1 MAIIIRGTVPADE
14 FALSHALQQVPDLE
28 IECERVVQSGEHSIL
43 PLLWVRAADEDAV
56 DEALREDPTVDHVSC
71 LSSFD
76 EEYLY
81 RMEWIDHVHLLLQM
95 ITNGEAT
102 ILDAHGRDGHWQ
114 LRALY
119 PDREDF
125 SRTHEFVAEHGLTF
139 DVESI
144 REMDGDPAGR
154 FGLTDDQY
162 DALVEAARRG
172 YYDVPR
178 SVTLEELA
186 DELSVSHQAL
196 SEQLRRG
203 TGSLME
209 DTLLVG
215 GSSGESD

>member
-14 FALSHALQQVPDLE
+14 FALGHALQRVPDLE
-28 IECERVVQSGEHSIL
+28 IECERIVQSGEHSIL
-43 PLLWVRAADEDAV
+43 PLLWVRASDVDAV
-56 DEALREDPTVDHVSC
+56 EAALDEDPTVDRVQC
-71 LSSFD
+71 LSAF
-76 EEYLY
+76 EEEHLY
-81 RMEWIDHVHLLLQM
+81 RMEWVDRVHLLLQM
-95 ITNGEAT
+95 ITNGDAT

-119 PDREDF
+119 PDRSDF
-125 SRTHEFVAEHGLTF
+125 SRTHEFVADHGLTF
-139 DVESI
+139 DVDSI

-154 FGLTDDQY
+154 FGLTDDQHE
-162 DALVEAARRG
+162 ALVAAARRG

-215 GSSGESD
+215 GGEESD

>member
-1 MAIIIRGTVPADE
+1 MAIIIRGTIPAEE
-14 FALSHALQQVPDLE
+14 FALSHTLEQLPDVE
-28 IECERVVQSGEHSIL
+28 IECERIVQSGERSIL
-43 PLLWVRAADEDAV
+43 PLLWVRSADG
-56 DEALREDPTVDHVSC
+56 DEVEAALRADPTVDAVNC
-71 LSSFD
+71 LSAFD
-76 EEYLY
+76 EELLY
-81 RMEWIDHVHLLLQM
+81 QMQWVDHVRLLLHM

-102 ILDAHGRDGHWQ
+102 ILDAHGRDGTWQ

-119 PDREDF
+119 PDREYF
-125 SRTHEFVAEHGLTF
+125 AQTHEFVADHGLTF

-162 DALVEAARRG
+162 EALVEAARRG

-178 SVTLEELA
+178 SVTLEELS

-209 DTLLVG
+209 DTLLIG
-215 GSSGESD
+215 ATEDDRE